1 MLGKGWRTSQKA
13 QRTQV
18 GDNYSHKNQRNHL
31 KRSCMVQFLCEVLL
45 QGAGLNHLNRAQ
57 GEACICI
64 LHSQGFQ
71 LRGKF
76 LTLHPCLTP
85 LLDGKEEIKD
95 WALESVTA
103 LWAFH
108 IYCSRAS
115 QDLNGSVL
123 HSFIY
128 HLQLICLFTMPRE
141 GTDAQLY
148 NLTCRT
154 VLSVQHFTRCKP
166 GILASGATFSF
177 TLITPL

>member
-13 QRTQV
+13 ENTSRWQLFPQKPEKSPKT
-18 GDNYSHKNQRNHL
+18 
-31 KRSCMVQFLCEVLL
+31 VLYGAVFMWSPAAGSWAESL
-45 QGAGLNHLNRAQ
+45 EQGSRRGLH
-57 GEACICI
+57 
-64 LHSQGFQ
+64 LHSAFPGLPAAGQIP
-71 LRGKF
+71 
-76 LTLHPCLTP
+76 HPTSLSDSS
-85 LLDGKEEIKD
+85 LGWEEEIKD

-141 GTDAQLY
+141 GTDAQLH